1 MEEKRFCLLLFGQNR
16 YSCIG
21 YSTTETFTID
31 GFYSCFYTFI
41 THNIGILSHGTQQ
54 ISVIDQTQDSIRLIK
69 AYTDYVILTGSLDG
83 VTGAGGGTFVTSED
97 TYNALGNIVLCN
109 TLGFCCIAFAVLSL
123 QKFEISS
130 FKCRTE
136 TW

>member
-69 AYTDYVILTGSLDG
+69 AYTDYVILTGSLD
-83 VTGAGGGTFVTSED
+83 
-97 TYNALGNIVLCN
+97 ALPAPV
-109 TLGFCCIAFAVLSL
+109 VEPSL
-123 QKFEISS
+123 HPKIP
-130 FKCRTE
+130 T
-136 TW
+136 TPWVI

>member
-41 THNIGILSHGTQQ
+41 PHNIGILSHGTQQ

-83 VTGAGGGTFVTSED
+83 VTGAVVEP
-97 TYNALGNIVLCN
+97 
-109 TLGFCCIAFAVLSL
+109 SL
-123 QKFEISS
+123 HPKIP
-130 FKCRTE
+130 T
-136 TW
+136 TPWVI

>member
-69 AYTDYVILTGSLDG
+69 AYTDYVGILLHR
-83 VTGAGGGTFVTSED
+83 
-97 TYNALGNIVLCN
+97 LR
-109 TLGFCCIAFAVLSL
+109 
-123 QKFEISS
+123 
-130 FKCRTE
+130 RTE
-136 TW
+136 SPEVRNQFLQMQNGNLLLS